1 MQDDQSSQLEKA
13 LQKQAGRVGFE
24 AVVPNPKLK
33 LLDQV
38 REVLRLRHYSIRTEQ
53 SYCDWIRRYIRF
65 HRMKTREELLPGTA
79 KVEAFLSDLAIHG
92 QVAAATQDQAFNA
105 LLFLYREVLHEPF
118 EQVKAVRAKRPVR
131 VPTVLTAEEVKRVI
145 QAMTGTP
152 QLVAKLLYG
161 SGLRL
166 MEALRLRVKDLD
178 FEMKQLTVRDGKGA
192 KDRYTVLAE
201 GVIPALREHLAVV
214 RLTHEEDLR
223 AGYGAVYLPG
233 ALDRKYPNAA
243 REWGWQYVFPARDL
257 SRDPR
262 SGVTRRH
269 HLDEATINKAIKAAV
284 TRVGIAKQASSHTFR
299 HSFATH
305 ALQRGADIR
314 TIQELL
320 GHNDVSTT
328 MIYTHVLRQGG
339 SGMKSPLDCL

>member
-1 MQDDQSSQLEKA
+1 MQESQSRPLEKA
-13 LQKQAGRVGFE
+13 LRLQAGRVGFA

-33 LLDQV
+33 LLEQV

-53 SYCDWIRRYIRF
+53 SYCDWIRRYVKF
-65 HRMKTREELLPGTA
+65 HGMRSRAELTPGEA
-79 KVEAFLSDLAIHG
+79 KVEEFLSDLAVNRN
-92 QVAAATQDQAFNA
+92 VAAATQSQAFNA

-118 EQVKAVRAKRPVR
+118 ENVQAVRAKRPVH

-145 QAMTGTP
+145 EAMSGTP
-152 QLVAKLLYG
+152 QLVVKLLYG

-166 MEALRLRVKDLD
+166 MEGLRLRVQDLD
-178 FEMKQLTVRDGKGA
+178 FEMRQLTVRDGKGA

-201 GVIPALREHLAVV
+201 GVIPPLREHLANV
-214 RLTHEEDLR
+214 RLTHQADLA
-223 AGYGAVYLPG
+223 AGGGAVYLPG
-233 ALDRKYPNAA
+233 ALDQKYPKAA

-262 SGVTRRH
+262 SGVIRRH

-284 TRVGIAKQASSHTFR
+284 ARVGLAKRASSHTFR